1 MAQSDKNSH
10 GNDQVTITHIPS
22 PAGYPLIGN
31 LLDLDP
37 DTPANSLRDIWKVY
51 GEIWK
56 LRIAGR
62 EPIFVN
68 SVALADALCDETK

>member
-1 MAQSDKNSH
+1 MAEAGKDINGSD
-10 GNDQVTITHIPS
+10 QAPITPIPS

-68 SVALADALCDETK
+68 SVALADALCDESK

>member
-1 MAQSDKNSH
+1 MAQSSTNGRGS
-10 GNDQVTITHIPS
+10 DQVPVTPIPS
-22 PAGYPLIGN
+22 PPGYPLIGN
-31 LLDLDP
+31 LLDLDAE
-37 DTPANSLRDIWKVY
+37 TPADSLRQIWKTY

>member
-1 MAQSDKNSH
+1 
-10 GNDQVTITHIPS
+10 
-22 PAGYPLIGN
+22 
-31 LLDLDP
+31 
-37 DTPANSLRDIWKVY
+37 LRDIWKVY